1 MSDYSAFFRQATLL
15 AEPFPYQQTL
25 AQAAW
30 PDFLEIPTGL
40 GKTAAIM
47 LAWLYKRQVTHDA
60 DTPRRLVYC
69 LPMRVLVEQTQ
80 ANINSWLERLN
91 LQGQVNVHILMGGE
105 DGQSWVMQPEKD
117 AILIG
122 TQDML
127 LSRALMRGYGVSRYQ
142 WPVHFALLHND
153 ALWVFDEVQ
162 LMGAGLS
169 TSAQVEAFR
178 RTLTTSVVTKSLW
191 VSATLNRNWL
201 NTVDF
206 SEYLPKTSSLALS
219 DTEQAL
225 PTVQQRVKAIKR
237 LSKGACLLSTETKK
251 SYVAQLAE
259 LVSQQ
264 HQIRTNSLVIVN
276 RVERAQQLHAQLKKQ
291 KPAAEL
297 LLVHARFR
305 LQERRQLNQRLQQA
319 APEAGRIII
328 ATQAIEAGVDISSKT
343 LFTEIAPWSSL
354 VQRFGRCNRYGEYN
368 QTGGADIF
376 WIDIEDDTL
385 PYAPED
391 FALSRSHLLSL
402 ESAAPSELPKVTTE
416 QAIHPVLR
424 KKDFLDLFNTDADLS
439 GFDTD
444 ISPFIR
450 DQGMPQLRVF
460 WRDIEKPQ
468 PDEPQPLPGELCP
481 VSMGQIKDY
490 FKDKERAAFV
500 WDGLAK
506 TWKKIDQPFP
516 GMTLLLP
523 ARCGGYDLESGF
535 DPIKKQ
541 AVPVTLLETAQTDDS
556 YTGDQDSRKTK
567 AIELPAHLGHVF
579 EHAQHLLD
587 QVHAQVSGK
596 HAVVTAAAWHDVGKA
611 HDEFQQKMLDGTNL
625 DRNVLWAKAPFSLF
639 SSKRQTKRRYFRHE
653 LASMLA
659 WLLNNPEHPQRDLI
673 AYLIVAHHGKVRLS
687 LRAMPDEKPPKDKPH
702 ILYARGVYQGDR
714 LPEVAVLDQIMPA
727 TELRLELMQLGET
740 DVMGPSWA
748 TRVQSLLREHGPF
761 ELAWYETLVR
771 IADWRASEAEQQN
784 GTENPQ

>member
-1 MSDYSAFFRQATLL
+1 
-15 AEPFPYQQTL
+15 
-25 AQAAW
+25 
-30 PDFLEIPTGL
+30 
-40 GKTAAIM
+40 
-47 LAWLYKRQVTHDA
+47 
-60 DTPRRLVYC
+60 
-69 LPMRVLVEQTQ
+69 MRVLVEQTQ
-80 ANINSWLERLN
+80 ANIDSWLERLN
-91 LQGQVNVHILMGGE
+91 LQDQVNVHILMGGE

-191 VSATLNRNWL
+191 VSATLNRDWL

-206 SEYLPKTSSLALS
+206 ADYLPKTISLPLSSA
-219 DTEQAL
+219 EQTL
-225 PTVQQRVKAIKR
+225 PEVQRRIKAIKR
-237 LSKGACLLSTETKK
+237 LSKAACLLSTETKK
-251 SYVAQLAE
+251 NYVAQLAE

-264 HQIRTNSLVIVN
+264 HQLGTNSLVIVN
-276 RVERAQQLHAQLKKQ
+276 RVERAQQIYAQLKKQ

-305 LQERRQLNQRLQQA
+305 LHERRQLNQRLQQA

-343 LFTEIAPWSSL
+343 LFTEIALWSSL

-376 WIDIEDDTL
+376 WIDIEDDAL

-391 FALSRSHLLSL
+391 FAVSRSHMLSL

-416 QAIHPVLR
+416 QAIHPVIR

-468 PDEPQPLPGELCP
+468 TDEPQPLHSELCP

-490 FKDKERAAFV
+490 FKDKERTAFV

-516 GMTLLLP
+516 GMTLLLL
-523 ARCGGYDLESGF
+523 ARHGGYDLESGF

-541 AVPVTLLETAQTDDS
+541 AVPVVSSETAQSDDS
-556 YTGDQDSRKTK
+556 FTGDQDSRKTK
-567 AIELPAHLGHVF
+567 AIELPAHLRHVF
-579 EHAQHLLD
+579 EHAQHLVD
-587 QVHAQVSGK
+587 QVQAQAIGK
-596 HAVVTAAAWHDVGKA
+596 HAVVTAAAWHDVGKS
-611 HDEFQQKMLDGTNL
+611 HKVFQHTMLQDERLSDEK
-625 DRNVLWAKAPFSLF
+625 LWAKSAANAGH
-639 SSKRQTKRRYFRHE
+639 QRRYFRHE

-659 WLLNNPEHPQRDLI
+659 WLINNAEHPQRDLI

-702 ILYARGVYQGDR
+702 ILYARGVYQGDC
-714 LPEVAVLDQIMPA
+714 LPEVTVLDQVMPA

-740 DVMGPSWA
+740 EVMGASWT
-748 TRVQSLLREHGPF
+748 TRVQTLLREHGPF
-761 ELAWYETLVR
+761 ELAWYEILVR
-771 IADWRASEAEQQN
+771 IADWRASEAEQQD
-784 GTENPQ
+784 GMENPL

>member
-1 MSDYSAFFRQATLL
+1 MSDYSTFFRQATQLS
-15 AEPFPYQQTL
+15 EPFPYQQTL
-25 AQAAW
+25 AQTAW

-40 GKTAAIM
+40 GKTAAII
-47 LAWLYKRQVTHDA
+47 LAWLYKRQVEQDA

-80 ANINSWLERLN
+80 ANIACWLKQLN
-91 LQGQVNVHILMGGE
+91 LQHQVNVHILMGGE
-105 DGQSWVMQPEKD
+105 DGQSWVMQPETD

-162 LMGAGLS
+162 LMGTGLS
-169 TSAQVEAFR
+169 TSAQLEAFR
-178 RTLTTSVVTKSLW
+178 RALPISAATKSLW
-191 VSATLNRNWL
+191 VSATLNRDWL

-206 SEYLPKTSSLALS
+206 AEYLPKATCLPLS
-219 DTEQAL
+219 NAEQTL
-225 PTVQQRVKAIKR
+225 PEVQRRIRAIKR
-237 LSKGACLLSTETKK
+237 LSKAACELTAETKK
-251 SYVAQLAE
+251 TYIAQLAE
-259 LVSQQ
+259 QVSRN
-264 HQIRTNSLVIVN
+264 HQPGTNSLVIVN
-276 RVERAQQLHAQLKKQ
+276 RVERAQQLYAQLKKQ

-305 LQERRQLNQRLQQA
+305 LQERQQLNQGLQQT

-343 LFTEIAPWSSL
+343 LFTEIAPWASL

-368 QTGGADIF
+368 ETGGADIF
-376 WIDIEDDTL
+376 WIDILDEKEAS

-402 ESAAPSELPKVTTE
+402 ESAAPSKLPKVTAE
-416 QAIHPVLR
+416 QAIHPVIR

-444 ISPFIR
+444 ISQFIR
-450 DQGMPQLRVF
+450 DQGTPQLRVF
-460 WRDIEKPQ
+460 WRDIDRPQ
-468 PDEPQPLPGELCP
+468 SEEPQPLHAELCP

-506 TWKKIDQPFP
+506 NWKKIDQPFP

-523 ARCGGYDLESGF
+523 ARYGGYDVESGF
-535 DPIKKQ
+535 DPTQKQ
-541 AVPVTLLETAQTDDS
+541 AVPVALSETAQSDDS
-556 YTGDQDSRKTK
+556 FTGDQDSRKTK
-567 AIELPAHLGHVF
+567 AIELPGHLRHVF
-579 EHAQHLLD
+579 EHAQQLVN
-587 QVHAQVSGK
+587 QVQTQATGK
-596 HAVVTAAAWHDVGKA
+596 HAVITAAAWHDVGKA
-611 HDEFQQKMLDGTNL
+611 HDVFQHTMLQDERL
-625 DRNVLWAKAPFSLF
+625 SDERLWAKSAANASH
-639 SSKRQTKRRYFRHE
+639 QRRYFRHE

-659 WLLNNPEHPQRDLI
+659 WLLNNAEHPQRDLI

-687 LRAMPDEKPPKDKPH
+687 LRALPDEKPPKDRPH

-714 LPEVAVLDQIMPA
+714 LPEVVVLDQVMPA

-740 DVMGPSWA
+740 DVMGPSWT
-748 TRVQSLLREHGPF
+748 TRVHNLLREHGPF

>member
-1 MSDYSAFFRQATLL
+1 MSNYSAFFRQATLL

-47 LAWLYKRQVTHDA
+47 LAWLYKRQVAHDA

-80 ANINSWLERLN
+80 ANIESWLERLN
-91 LQGQVNVHILMGGE
+91 LRHQVNVHILMGGE

-117 AILIG
+117 TILIG

-178 RTLTTSVVTKSLW
+178 RTLTTSVITKSLW

-219 DTEQAL
+219 ETEQAL

-237 LSKGACLLSTETKK
+237 LSKAACLLSTETKK
-251 SYVAQLAE
+251 NYVAQLSE

-264 HQIRTNSLVIVN
+264 HQVGTNSLVIVN
-276 RVERAQQLHAQLKKQ
+276 RVERAQQLYAQLKKQ

-368 QTGGADIF
+368 EAGGADIF

-391 FALSRSHLLSL
+391 FELSRSHLLSL

-444 ISPFIR
+444 ISQFIR

-468 PDEPQPLPGELCP
+468 PDEPQPLHSELCP

-506 TWKKIDQPFP
+506 IWKKIDQPFP

-523 ARCGGYDLESGF
+523 ARYGGYDLESGF
-535 DPIKKQ
+535 DPTKKQ
-541 AVPVTLLETAQTDDS
+541 AVPITLLETTQTDES

-567 AIELPAHLGHVF
+567 AIELPAHLRHVF

-587 QVHAQVSGK
+587 QVHAQASGK
-596 HAVVTAAAWHDVGKA
+596 HAVVTAAAWHDVGKS
-611 HDEFQQKMLDGTNL
+611 HKVFQHTMLQDDRLSDEK
-625 DRNVLWAKAPFSLF
+625 LWAKSAANANH
-639 SSKRQTKRRYFRHE
+639 QRRYFRHE

-659 WLLNNPEHPQRDLI
+659 WLLNNAEHPQRDLI

-702 ILYARGVYQGDR
+702 ILYARGVYQGDC

-740 DVMGPSWA
+740 EVMGPSWT
-748 TRVQSLLREHGPF
+748 TRTQTLLREHGPF

-771 IADWRASEAEQQN
+771 IADWRASEAEQQD

>member
-1 MSDYSAFFRQATLL
+1 MSDYSTFFRQATLL

-47 LAWLYKRQVTHDA
+47 LAWLYKRQVAHDT

-80 ANINSWLERLN
+80 ANIACWLEQLN
-91 LQGQVNVHILMGGE
+91 LQDQVNVHILMGGA
-105 DGQSWVMQPEKD
+105 DVKSWVMQPEKD

-153 ALWVFDEVQ
+153 ALWVYDEVQ

-169 TSAQVEAFR
+169 TSAQLEAFR
-178 RTLTTSVVTKSLW
+178 RTLTTSATTKSLW
-191 VSATLNRNWL
+191 VSATLNRDWL

-206 SEYLPKTSSLALS
+206 AEYLPMANTLALI
-219 DTEQAL
+219 DTEKAL
-225 PTVQQRVKAIKR
+225 PAVQQRVKATKR
-237 LSKGACLLSTETKK
+237 LSKAACELTAETKK
-251 SYVAQLAE
+251 TYIAQLAE
-259 LVSQQ
+259 LVSRH
-264 HQIRTNSLVIVN
+264 HQPGTNSLVIVN
-276 RVERAQQLHAQLKKQ
+276 RVERAQQLYAQLKKQ
-291 KPAAEL
+291 KLEAEL

-305 LQERRQLNQRLQQA
+305 LQERQQLNQRLQEA
-319 APEAGRIII
+319 ASEAGRIII
-328 ATQAIEAGVDISSKT
+328 ATQAVEAGVDISSKT
-343 LFTEIAPWSSL
+343 LFTEIAPWASL

-368 QTGGADIF
+368 ETGGADIF
-376 WIDIEDDTL
+376 WIDIEDEKEAS

-391 FALSRSHLLSL
+391 FSLSRSHLLSL
-402 ESAAPSELPKVTTE
+402 DNAAPSELPNVTTE
-416 QAIHPVLR
+416 QAIHPVIR

-444 ISPFIR
+444 ISQFVR
-450 DQGMPQLRVF
+450 DQGAPQLRVF

-468 PDEPQPLPGELCP
+468 TDEPQPLHGELCP

-490 FKDKERAAFV
+490 FKDKDRAAFV

-506 TWKKIDQPFP
+506 NWKKIDQSFP
-516 GMTLLLP
+516 GMTLLLL
-523 ARCGGYDLESGF
+523 ARHGGYDLESGF
-535 DPIKKQ
+535 DPTKKQ
-541 AVPVTLLETAQTDDS
+541 PVPVALSETEQTDDS
-556 YTGDQDSRKTK
+556 FTGDQDSRKTK
-567 AIELPAHLGHVF
+567 AIELSAHLRHVF
-579 EHAQHLLD
+579 EHALQLVDHV
-587 QVHAQVSGK
+587 QAQTTGK
-596 HAVVTAAAWHDVGKA
+596 HAILTAAAWHDVGKA
-611 HDEFQQKMLDGTNL
+611 HEVFQHTMLQDDRLSDEK
-625 DRNVLWAKAPFSLF
+625 LWAKSAANASH
-639 SSKRQTKRRYFRHE
+639 QRRYFRHE

-659 WLLNNPEHPQRDLI
+659 WLLNNAEHPQRDLI

-687 LRAMPDEKPPKDKPH
+687 LRAMPDEKPPKDRPH
-702 ILYARGVYQGDR
+702 ILYARGVHQGDR
-714 LPEVAVLDQIMPA
+714 LPEVAVLDQITPA

-740 DVMGPSWA
+740 EIMGPSWT
-748 TRVQSLLREHGPF
+748 TRVQNLLREHGPF

-771 IADWRASEAEQQN
+771 IADWRASEAEQQDH
-784 GTENPQ
+784 TENPQ

>member
-1 MSDYSAFFRQATLL
+1 MSS
-15 AEPFPYQQTL
+15 
-25 AQAAW
+25 
-30 PDFLEIPTGL
+30 
-40 GKTAAIM
+40 
-47 LAWLYKRQVTHDA
+47 
-60 DTPRRLVYC
+60 
-69 LPMRVLVEQTQ
+69 VEQT
-80 ANINSWLERLN
+80 L
-91 LQGQVNVHILMGGE
+91 
-105 DGQSWVMQPEKD
+105 P
-117 AILIG
+117 
-122 TQDML
+122 
-127 LSRALMRGYGVSRYQ
+127 
-142 WPVHFALLHND
+142 
-153 ALWVFDEVQ
+153 EVQ
-162 LMGAGLS
+162 
-169 TSAQVEAFR
+169 R
-178 RTLTTSVVTKSLW
+178 RI
-191 VSATLNRNWL
+191 
-201 NTVDF
+201 
-206 SEYLPKTSSLALS
+206 
-219 DTEQAL
+219 
-225 PTVQQRVKAIKR
+225 KAIKR
-237 LSKGACLLSTETKK
+237 LTKAACLLSSETKK

-264 HQIRTNSLVIVN
+264 HQIGTNSLVIVN
-276 RVERAQQLHAQLKKQ
+276 RVERAQQLFAQLKKQ
-291 KPAAEL
+291 KPTAEL

-305 LQERRQLNQRLQQA
+305 LHERRQLNQRLQQA

-402 ESAAPSELPKVTTE
+402 ESVAPAELPKVTAE
-416 QAIHPVLR
+416 QAIHPVIR
-424 KKDFLDLFNTDADLS
+424 KKDFLDLFNTDTDLS

-444 ISPFIR
+444 ISQFIR
-450 DQGMPQLRVF
+450 DLGMPQLRVF

-567 AIELPAHLGHVF
+567 AIELPAHLRHVF
-579 EHAQHLLD
+579 EHAQHLVD

-596 HAVVTAAAWHDVGKA
+596 HAVVTAAAWHDVGKS
-611 HDEFQQKMLDGTNL
+611 HKVFQHTMLQD
-625 DRNVLWAKAPFSLF
+625 DRLSNEKLWAKSAANASH
-639 SSKRQTKRRYFRHE
+639 QRRYFRHE

-659 WLLNNPEHPQRDLI
+659 WLINNAEHPQRDLI
-673 AYLIVAHHGKVRLS
+673 AYLIVSHHGKVRLS

-714 LPEVAVLDQIMPA
+714 LPEVTVLDQIMPA

-740 DVMGPSWA
+740 DVMGPSWT
-748 TRVQSLLREHGPF
+748 TRVQNLLREHGPF

-784 GTENPQ
+784 GTENLQ